1 MSAVPSGNPS
11 AREVI
16 EALHALR
23 QAPVDA
29 AWWPLLAGNLQRLC
43 RANAVWLLQEADGR
57 LQPLAQA
64 GSAAAV
70 DDPLREAWQDELRTL
85 LGRAGSQGYATC
97 PGRSAAGAAGWWA
110 AVRMERQAGGWILL
124 NLPDAERAQIN
135 ELLLRAQLVADLPGP
150 SPDHTPAAEPAPGTA
165 LSPLA
170 ATNGADLPQTWHRL
184 ADVAAQVTVQTAFG
198 PAALALVNGLAARCE
213 AQQVVLGWR
222 AGPGARPEVVAISHR
237 DKFDRGSAPIARTE
251 DALDEALD
259 HAGGVWLPAPRGQP
273 VINDTPAH
281 ALLQE
286 ELGRPLHLLSLPL
299 AQADSAPRAVLL
311 LAFETPPSPLLRS
324 LLPASLQQ
332 LLPTLELLH
341 DRERAWPLRMKDR
354 ALVHLQGWLGPGRTG
369 WKASAGIGALLLL
382 YTLLAHW
389 DYRVNATGQIVTDS
403 TRVLSAQFD
412 GRVEEARAKAGD
424 VVRSGDVLARLD
436 TRELRQQEVDAG
448 AELKRYV
455 AEADKARAANALA
468 ELEVAS
474 ARAAQAQARLSRVLE
489 LINQAQATAPFDGVV
504 VEGERQELQGAP
516 VRKGD
521 KLYRLARIEGL
532 YATLVV
538 PERDAALVAPGASG
552 ELVLVSRPGQKIPL
566 RVTAVIPVA
575 QTRGSEGNQFLVRAE
590 LQQAPEAWW
599 RPGMSG
605 AARIDAGERQVAWI
619 LTHRLLDTLR
629 LWLWW

>member
-16 EALHALR
+16 ETLHALR
-23 QAPVDA
+23 QAPVDGG
-29 AWWPLLAGNLQRLC
+29 WWPLLAGSLQRLC
-43 RANAVWLLQEADGR
+43 RAQAVHLLQEADGTW
-57 LQPLAQA
+57 QVLARA
-64 GSAAAV
+64 GAA
-70 DDPLREAWQDELRTL
+70 DDPLRPEWQEELRTL
-85 LGRAGSQGYATC
+85 LTRAGAQGYATC
-97 PGRSAAGAAGWWA
+97 PARSAAGTAGWWA
-110 AVRMERQAGGWILL
+110 AIRMERQPGGWILL
-124 NLPDAERAQIN
+124 AFADADRAQIN

-150 SPDHTPAAEPAPGTA
+150 PPAAAEPAPGVA
-165 LSPLA
+165 LSTLA
-170 ATNGADLPQTWHRL
+170 ATDGADLPQTWHRL
-184 ADVAAQVTVQTAFG
+184 ADVAAQVAVQPAFG

-259 HAGGVWLPAPRGQP
+259 HAGGVWLPAAQAQP

-299 AQADSAPRAVLL
+299 ARADSAPRAVLM

-324 LLPASLQQ
+324 LLPSTLQQ

-341 DRERAWPLRMKDR
+341 SRGRAWPLRLKDR
-354 ALVHLQGWLGPGRTG
+354 ALAQLQGWLGPGRTG

-382 YTLLAHW
+382 YALFAHW

-436 TRELRQQEVDAG
+436 TRELRQQEVDAR

-468 ELEVAS
+468 EGEVAS
-474 ARAAQAQARLSRVLE
+474 ARAAQAEARLGRVLD

-566 RVTAVIPVA
+566 RVTSVIPVA
-575 QTRGSEGNQFLVRAE
+575 QTKGSEGNQFLVRAE